1 MRLLLILLLTLQIN
15 SLKADEIFNL
25 LKIPNLDVYKLNNL
39 NGLKY
44 QLGDIRVELTPY
56 TVFNADLAGTGYESS
71 IFTERRE
78 ILE

>member
-44 QLGDIRVELTPY
+44 LNTKKK
-56 TVFNADLAGTGYESS
+56 F
-71 IFTERRE
+71 
-78 ILE
+78 